1 MRVFKISLFL
11 AVWTFIIVFSFK
23 IAGSFDPIY
32 IHGYETF
39 FLKMTYPVLLFLVG
53 AGIFKYLK
61 LLTTPLLVITTITCF
76 YFVGQEYANM
86 IYLLP
91 VYLLMYCG
99 GYFGA
104 DWYEKNIQVR
114 ED

>member
-11 AVWTFIIVFSFK
+11 AVWTFIIVFSLN
-23 IAGSFDPIY
+23 IAGTFDPIH
-32 IHGYETF
+32 IAGYETF

-53 AGIFKYLK
+53 AGIFKYFK
-61 LLTTPLLVITTITCF
+61 ILTPPLLVITTITCF
-76 YFVGQEYANM
+76 FFVGKEYSNM

-91 VYLLMYCG
+91 VYLLMYLG

-104 DWYEKNIQVR
+104 DWYEKNIQLR
-114 ED
+114 D